1 MSGERARVIAMVGM
15 GLAIA
20 GAVCVVISSTAAYG
34 LPMVFAGY
42 AVFAVGAAVSIVGF
56 IRR

>member
-1 MSGERARVIAMVGM
+1 MARVIAMVGM